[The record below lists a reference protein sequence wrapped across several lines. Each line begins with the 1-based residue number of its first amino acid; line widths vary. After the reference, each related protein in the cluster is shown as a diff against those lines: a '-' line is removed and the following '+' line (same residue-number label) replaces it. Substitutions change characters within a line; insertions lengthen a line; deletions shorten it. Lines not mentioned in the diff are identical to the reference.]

1 MVIALFNGVT
11 PAKFKVD
18 MSIEG
23 LIKPINLAGLNV
35 AF

>member
-1 MVIALFNGVT
+1 MVIALFNVVT
-11 PAKFKVD
+11 PEKFKVD

-23 LIKPINLAGLNV
+23 LIKPINFAGFNV